1 MKRRFGRRNGQT
13 MVEYIIIVVLIA
25 ITLLVLFSRLSK
37 ATGRKI
43 AGATSALDEEVGG
56 EAQDLGEGARLEDLH
71 VVEAADEA
79 DAAATAVADTG
90 HGVGHVDVA
99 VGGLL
104 DGVQRVDA

>member
-43 AGATSALDEEVGG
+43 AGATSALD
-56 EAQDLGEGARLEDLH
+56 
-71 VVEAADEA
+71 A
-79 DAAATAVADTG
+79 DAGSEAEALAEEIDENKIKN
-90 HGVGHVDVA
+90 
-99 VGGLL
+99 LNP
-104 DGVQRVDA
+104 DGTFQ